1 MPNSDQARVREKRHR
16 MLQAAQEVF
25 VERGFDAA
33 GTDEI
38 ARRAGVSKGT
48 LYNFF
53 DSKTDLLL
61 SSVEAQ
67 LERSRALVE
76 AALNESGDTP
86 LKQLVA
92 GIRALLL
99 AVVPDRAGPEQLLL
113 DQVWGIVAR
122 DSAARSRVFGLLQ
135 AFFRDREIELR
146 VLLENGVKA
155 GAVRSDIDAG
165 EVTLLLFSIVHGLIY
180 RARFDPGRIDP
191 VRSFEALF
199 DLLQGGLFTEGVRA

>member
-61 SSVEAQ
+61 SSGEAQ
-67 LERSRALVE
+67 LERSRVLVE
-76 AALNESGDTP
+76 AALGESGEAP
-86 LKQLVA
+86 AKQLVA

-122 DSAARSRVFGLLQ
+122 DPDARSRVFEHLQ
-135 AFFRDREIELR
+135 GFFRDRESELR
-146 VLLENGVKA
+146 TLLENGVKA
-155 GAVRSDIDAG
+155 GAVRGDIDVR

-180 RARFDPGRIDP
+180 RARFDPDRIEP
-191 VRSFEALF
+191 VRSFDALF
-199 DLLQGGLFTEGVRA
+199 GLLKGGLLVEGVQL